1 MELSMSVMESGIRSD
16 FLNPSNYKTTL
27 EFASKRD
34 ENYLKYCKVIQ
45 KYYLDLQRM
54 TRIIN

>member
-1 MELSMSVMESGIRSD
+1 MSVMESGIRSD

-45 KYYLDLQRM
+45 KYYLDLQGM